1 MNNLQHRNLLHV
13 QVLHREWVSTLLH
26 SSDDRINARGAS
38 KKTDLHSNINFWCI
52 LYLPSVV
59 LFTIVYQLSI
69 VYSLTIKFLTPPCGF
84 GLGCSSLFV
93 SFACEKKKKKKKWD
107 SRLCESINP
116 SLNNRYFSVL
126 RTAGKKN
133 IAVANKGKREMSV
146 PEEKELL
153 NWEWINLCLE
163 LNVKRCDWRLAADNE

>member
-1 MNNLQHRNLLHV
+1 MRGNWHAARILITVMNNLQHRNLLHV

-59 LFTIVYQLSI
+59 LFTLVYQLSI
-69 VYSLTIKFLTPPCGF
+69 VYSLTIKFLTPPRGSGG
-84 GLGCSSLFV
+84 GLF
-93 SFACEKKKKKKKWD
+93 FALCLSACKKKKRRKKKTAACV
-107 SRLCESINP
+107 SPSIL

-126 RTAGKKN
+126 RTVGGKKCSGGEQREKRN
-133 IAVANKGKREMSV
+133 VSAWRKIA
-146 PEEKELL
+146 P
-153 NWEWINLCLE
+153 
-163 LNVKRCDWRLAADNE
+163 

>member
-1 MNNLQHRNLLHV
+1 MRGNWHAARILITVMNNLQHRNLLHV

-59 LFTIVYQLSI
+59 LFTLVYQLSI
-69 VYSLTIKFLTPPCGF
+69 VYSLTIKFLTPPRGF
-84 GLGCSSLFV
+84 GGGYSSLFV
-93 SFACEKKKKKKKWD
+93 FLHAKKKRRKKKTAACV
-107 SRLCESINP
+107 SPSIL

-126 RTAGKKN
+126 RTVGGKKCSGGEQREKRN
-133 IAVANKGKREMSV
+133 VSAWRKIA
-146 PEEKELL
+146 P
-153 NWEWINLCLE
+153 
-163 LNVKRCDWRLAADNE
+163 